1 MKERRMATVRRV
13 DHIAIVVTDTEAA
26 MEYYCDRL
34 GLVLAHSQVNI
45 DPHVRLTYLDAG
57 NIFIQLV
64 EALDADSDAA
74 RFLAA
79 RGEGLHHICFA
90 ADDVA
95 GAAALS
101 GGAPRSSVVM
111 GTGRGRAAAFAPGSP
126 PNGVPIEYTE
136 FRFDEDV
143 EATRGWLPG

>member
-1 MKERRMATVRRV
+1 MATVRRV
-13 DHIAIVVTDTEAA
+13 DHIAIAVSDTDAA
-26 MEYYCDRL
+26 MEYYCGQL
-34 GLVLAHSQVNI
+34 GLVVVHTQVNG

-57 NIFIQLV
+57 NVYIQLV

-74 RFLAA
+74 RFLAT

-95 GAAALS
+95 GAAAVS
-101 GGAPRSSVVM
+101 GGVPASSVVM
-111 GTGRGRAAAFAPGSP
+111 GTGRGRDSAFVPGPP

-136 FRFDEDV
+136 FRPAEDV
-143 EATRGWLPG
+143 DGVRGWLPD